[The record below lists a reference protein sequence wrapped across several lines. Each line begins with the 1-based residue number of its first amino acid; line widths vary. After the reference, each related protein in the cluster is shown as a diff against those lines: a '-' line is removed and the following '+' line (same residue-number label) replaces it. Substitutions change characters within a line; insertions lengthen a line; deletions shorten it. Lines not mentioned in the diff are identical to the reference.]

1 MRTLDLTAVAEGW
14 PLETADKNLRGSSK
28 RPSLTDAVESSSL
41 FLILWGEGMKPG
53 NEGVVVYFTPL
64 TRTKTSTLVIF
75 QKHAF
80 CQYPLW
86 DKKLYNF
93 RGFEVSK

>member
-1 MRTLDLTAVAEGW
+1 
-14 PLETADKNLRGSSK
+14 
-28 RPSLTDAVESSSL
+28 
-41 FLILWGEGMKPG
+41 LWGEGMKPG